1 MADSGY
7 YEGARRGVQTDY
19 AAQMAANTYARTL
32 SQQRGSRE
40 LDFMRTSFKR
50 QTPNFTSSFGQRGFG
65 GGLGTSGIVRQS
77 MANYLGDFN
86 RQYNEAQLGLTEQ
99 LRQHDLTSA
108 QLGSQR
114 QSALADLELER
125 AREIAFTAQNIEAM
139 RSIFGGL

>member
-7 YEGARRGVQTDY
+7 YEGIRRGIEGDY

-40 LDFMRTSFKR
+40 LDFMRQSFKR

-65 GGLGTSGIVRQS
+65 GGQGASGIVRQS

-86 RQYNEAQLGLTEQ
+86 RQYNEAQLNLTEQ

-114 QSALADLELER
+114 TSALADIELER